1 VSDGEKKKKKKRER
15 ERSPHTGFGR
25 GAADDVLLQGKM
37 QAGTVKLIT
46 FFVKKGRFFSRR

>member
-1 VSDGEKKKKKKRER
+1 MKKKKKKKRER